1 MQDTQEKTFIFDGE
15 ELEYYPEDID
25 VPIIE
30 SPLDSAKY
38 DNDDASLDEV
48 LANLGGHFRVS
59 NVDILNAKW

>member
-15 ELEYYPEDID
+15 ELEYYPEDT
-25 VPIIE
+25 VPPFIE

-38 DNDDASLDEV
+38 DNNDVSLDEV
-48 LANLGGHFRVS
+48 LANLGGHFCVS